1 MAKDYKPDAAM
12 SQGLV
17 AQGIQIK
24 RKEPEKSIEPPVAV
38 SEDEPSIEGQ
48 TVIEPIK
55 PVERVKRKTLLKG
68 DYESLFIV
76 KNDLKERKT
85 IYVAKELQE
94 KLSDV
99 VMSMKNRDVTIGI
112 YVENIIL
119 HHFEMYKDEINSI
132 SETKFKK
139 PL

>member
-12 SQGLV
+12 LQGLV

-24 RKEPEKSIEPPVAV
+24 RKEPEKPVEPSVAEP
-38 SEDEPSIEGQ
+38 EDEIPIERQ
-48 TVIEPIK
+48 TVVEPTR
-55 PVERVKRKTLLKG
+55 PTERAKRKTVPKG

-99 VMSMKNRDVTIGI
+99 VMSMKNRDMTIGI

-119 HHFEMYKDEINSI
+119 HHFEIYKDEINSI